1 MDMSQYLEIF
11 IDESKEHLQHM
22 NTILLDLEN
31 NTEDL
36 NLLNEIFRIAHTIKG
51 MAGTMGFTQVA
62 NVTHEM
68 ENVLHKVRNG
78 EIPVTTVIVDVLFE
92 CFDMLEDHINSLENT
107 GQESSTDA
115 SPLVKKLQEIL
126 INKGTLGA
134 PAEKSETSAP
144 EVEET
149 RIEAVTSESGDFNLN
164 LSDIGDVLKAAMAQ
178 ALHPLKIRVT
188 LDDSCMLKAAR
199 SFIVFN
205 TLEQSGEIVKS
216 FPSAEDIEDEKFE
229 KSFEILYITNMDV
242 ENTKHEVLNISEI
255 SDVHVEEVDSDEII
269 VSDVA
274 AIEPEVEVEVEE
286 VEEVVEKQVAT
297 TSEKNSLKKNQAK
310 DQLLVLMIRSKVRK
324 KQKLLKL
331 FVLILT
337 A

>member
-78 EIPVTTVIVDVLFE
+78 EIPVTTTIVDVLFE

-115 SPLVKKLQEIL
+115 SPLVRKLQDILVNKGVLSSDKAPVEKRSLKRKKL
-126 INKGTLGA
+126 
-134 PAEKSETSAP
+134 S
-144 EVEET
+144 
-149 RIEAVTSESGDFNLN
+149 
-164 LSDIGDVLKAAMAQ
+164 
-178 ALHPLKIRVT
+178 
-188 LDDSCMLKAAR
+188 
-199 SFIVFN
+199 
-205 TLEQSGEIVKS
+205 
-216 FPSAEDIEDEKFE
+216 
-229 KSFEILYITNMDV
+229 
-242 ENTKHEVLNISEI
+242 
-255 SDVHVEEVDSDEII
+255 
-269 VSDVA
+269 
-274 AIEPEVEVEVEE
+274 
-286 VEEVVEKQVAT
+286 
-297 TSEKNSLKKNQAK
+297 
-310 DQLLVLMIRSKVRK
+310 
-324 KQKLLKL
+324 
-331 FVLILT
+331 
-337 A
+337 